1 MKKYKLVIL
10 VAFLTGL
17 TLFSVVKYI
26 SLQKENYY
34 LYDNLKQIKV
44 QIDSLGAQRQK
55 LLQTIEKQNQESSV
69 IRDNL
74 KAAEDK
80 LVNMDADFTQAQK
93 TIAQL
98 NSLASSLKAE
108 NASLKDQGEN
118 LKAQLSQAS
127 KEKEILRA
135 KLNSLEE
142 LKKTI
147 RDLKRK
153 IRQAKIELLKR
164 NDAPLTKE
172 GNRGFVIK
180 NGKSTYPTKVKI
192 EVNPAPSF

>member
-1 MKKYKLVIL
+1 MKKYKVVIL
-10 VAFLTGL
+10 VAFLAGL

-44 QIDSLGAQRQK
+44 QIDSLETQRQK
-55 LLQTIEKQNQESSV
+55 LLQTIEKQNQENSV

-80 LVNMDADFTQAQK
+80 LAKMDADFRQAQK
-93 TIAQL
+93 TIAEL
-98 NSLASSLKAE
+98 NSLTS
-108 NASLKDQGEN
+108 SLKDQSEN

-127 KEKEILRA
+127 KEKDILLA

-142 LKKTI
+142 LKKTL

-153 IRQAKIELLKR
+153 IRQAKIGLLKK
-164 NDAPLTKE
+164 NNASLTQD

>member
-1 MKKYKLVIL
+1 MKRYYKVVIL
-10 VAFLTGL
+10 VAFLAGL

-26 SLQKENYY
+26 TLQKENYY
-34 LYDNLKQIKV
+34 LYDNLKQIKA
-44 QIDSLGAQRQK
+44 QIDSLEIQRQK
-55 LLQTIEKQNQESSV
+55 LLQTIEKQNQENLV

-80 LVNMDADFTQAQK
+80 LAEMDADFTQAQK

-98 NSLASSLKAE
+98 NSLVSSLKTE
-108 NASLKDQGEN
+108 NVSLKDQGEN

-127 KEKEILRA
+127 KEKDILQA

-142 LKKTI
+142 LKKAI
-147 RDLKRK
+147 RELKIK
-153 IRQAKIELLKR
+153 IRQAKIELLRK
-164 NDAPLTKE
+164 NNAPLTKE

-180 NGKSTYPTKVKI
+180 NGKSTYPTRVKI
-192 EVNPAPSF
+192 EVNPAL